1 MLNGLSEAQVAVLGV
16 DPASKLFFTEDN
28 DITSLDVSFQILNY
42 FTFSILG
49 NVFLPFRI
57 N

>member
-1 MLNGLSEAQVAVLGV
+1 MDYQKEARVSVPEA

-28 DITSLDVSFQILNY
+28 DIISLDVSFQILNY

-57 N
+57 D